1 MTNFIFVRKAQG
13 VQGKVDPP
21 SLKSPTS
28 ALGIERPNHKYIK
41 RQDLGNGKYKYIY
54 EESKGKKAPNS
65 KDNEM
70 MVQEFRSAMSENKQ
84 WKRYVKYFSLPD
96 YNNVA
101 QALDQRGEDITP
113 ESFVNELENAKQHLG
128 VKASEYLPIASSARE
143 FKKMFAEAG
152 DRPASYNK
160 KIMGT
165 KNQQEAK

>member
-54 EESKGKKAPNS
+54 EESKGKKVPNS

-70 MVQEFRSAMSENKQ
+70 MVQEFRAAMSENKQ

-96 YNNVA
+96 YNNLSQVLEM
-101 QALDQRGEDITP
+101 QGKEITS
-113 ESFVNELENAKQHLG
+113 ESFIEELDNIKQHLG
-128 VKASEYLPIASSARE
+128 VKASEYLPIASSAKE
-143 FKKMFAEAG
+143 IKNTINIAG
-152 DRPASYNK
+152 DRPSEYIKRLSGK
-160 KIMGT
+160 K
-165 KNQQEAK
+165 